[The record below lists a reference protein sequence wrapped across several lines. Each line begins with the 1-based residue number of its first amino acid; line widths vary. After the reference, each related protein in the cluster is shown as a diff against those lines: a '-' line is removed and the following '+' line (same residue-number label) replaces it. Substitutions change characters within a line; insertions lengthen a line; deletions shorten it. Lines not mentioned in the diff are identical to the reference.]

1 MWPLWKVLKLE
12 TMTQFIH
19 FSWKPKIS
27 KQNSQLLLLKC
38 VQIVQMFVVFCGDK
52 SKRLILTSQVTD
64 NSLKS

>member
-1 MWPLWKVLKLE
+1 MESTKTK
-12 TMTQFIH
+12 TQNYMNQFIH
-19 FSWKPKIS
+19 FAWKPKIS